1 MAYSPDVT
9 RLPAYKVKSMDAPL
23 PGYDSPTTLHDIKGD
38 YSLNP
43 EQLMIK
49 AEQEEAEEL
58 ERYSW

>member
-9 RLPAYKVKSMDAPL
+9 RLPAYRVKDMDAQL
-23 PGYDSPTTLHDIKGD
+23 PSYDTPITLHEMIGD
-38 YSLNP
+38 MSLNP

-49 AEQEEAEEL
+49 AEEEEAEEL